1 MTTIVFYSFP
11 FIYLRARGRGQKE
24 SHRGRRE
31 RALSYWF
38 APKVSTVAPNKT
50 GANQEPENKTRSL
63 PFIYLR
69 ASWRRQRV
77 TERKREKESERALN
91 YRVITHVHIGPQ
103 QDWGQSQEPENQ
115 IRSPMWIPR
124 IQLVELPSLPP
135 KVCISRRLESR
146 AGRGYQTQIF
156 QYGA

>member
-91 YRVITHVHIGPQ
+91 YRVITQMSTLAPNKTGAKAR
-103 QDWGQSQEPENQ
+103 NQ
-115 IRSPMWIPR
+115 KTK
-124 IQLVELPSLPP
+124 LGLP
-135 KVCISRRLESR
+135 C
-146 AGRGYQTQIF
+146 GYQESN
-156 QYGA
+156 